1 VEGGRMSTK
10 AATKFSPAVIAR
22 ANRCGVY
29 QKAPG
34 GAFYADFRAFAAWGG
49 KQSAL
54 VPDGEH
60 HATRDRSVA
69 TALFA
74 KRQHSMMELAE
85 AGPRT
90 AALAPR
96 APRFGPFI
104 EEHLLRKSRDGK
116 SSRGTLRRDEI
127 ALRLWFDFLGNCE
140 LSDITPLRIQAFIDK
155 RRAQPGRCPRTT
167 LSNATVRNDIHALSN
182 LLKRAHSLRHVSENV
197 ITGSFDKPAPPPSRT
212 EFLERDECARLLD
225 AAAEMDQE
233 ARVACQIRELQRQ
246 ERALRDAGDHASARA
261 VKRELQGLFLA
272 AGLAHIHGTVEPILE
287 TVVSLFLYTGM
298 RHEELLG
305 LLVRDLDFVN
315 GTVHLRAN
323 DYRKLKRKS
332 HARQVDMWPGLR
344 ATLERFLAESGRT
357 EGLLFPILDAK
368 GNEKMRHSFA
378 KQFDRVLRR
387 AGLAHRAISPHTLR
401 HTFTSFMLLTTIR
414 TRSGTEAVRSTWDV
428 AQLLGH
434 KSDKLVRDTYAHIVD
449 RREYLNSLDFE
460 FPRRFPSTRSE

>member
-1 VEGGRMSTK
+1 MSTK

-49 KQSAL
+49 KQCAL
-54 VPDGEH
+54 VPDSEH
-60 HATRDRSVA
+60 HATKDRSVA

-74 KRQHSMMELAE
+74 RRQHSLMELAE

-90 AALAPR
+90 AAPTPL

-104 EEHLLRKSRDGK
+104 EEHLQRKAGEKK
-116 SSRGTLRRDEI
+116 SSDGTLRHDETC
-127 ALRLWFDFLGNCE
+127 LRLWFSFLGNCE
-140 LSDITPLRIQAFIDK
+140 LSDITALRIQEYIDQ
-155 RRAQPGRCPRTT
+155 RRKQPGRSPGT
-167 LSNATVRNDIHALSN
+167 LLSDATVRNDVHALSN
-182 LLKRAHSLRHVSENV
+182 LLERAVELGHIGKNTALKCRA
-197 ITGSFDKPAPPPSRT
+197 KPAAPEPRI

-225 AAAEMDQE
+225 AATEMDHE
-233 ARVACQIRELQRQ
+233 ARVARQIRELQRQ
-246 ERALRDAGDHASARA
+246 QRAFRDAGDHASARV
-261 VKRELQGLFLA
+261 VKCEFQGLFLA

-305 LLVRDLDFVN
+305 LLVRDIDFVN
-315 GTVHLRAN
+315 GTVHIREN
-323 DYRKLKRKS
+323 RYRKLKRKS
-332 HARQVDMWPGLR
+332 HARRVDMWPGLR
-344 ATLERFLAESGRT
+344 ATLQRFLAESGRT
-357 EGLLFPILDAK
+357 EGLLFPILDAE

-378 KQFDRVLRR
+378 TQFDRVLRR

-401 HTFTSFMLLTTIR
+401 HTFTSFMLLTTVP
-414 TRSGTEAVRSTWDV
+414 TRSGIEAMRSTWDV

-434 KSDKLVRDTYAHIVD
+434 KSDTLVRDTYSHIVD
-449 RREYLNSLDFE
+449 RRDYMNTLDFE
-460 FPRRFPSTRSE
+460 YLRLLPSTGER